1 MEGSACESCS
11 SGASNGALW
20 LNAVSCGVPE
30 RVRGSFEGTETR
42 IRMRRADGCGRKGS
56 ARWQRP
62 ERRRE
67 RGRDRGRERRRG
79 GGRDGGTEGGRE
91 ERREGG
97 RLEGGRERRGV
108 REGGTQMLVQSFH

>member
-56 ARWQRP
+56 ARWQR
-62 ERRRE
+62 RE
-67 RGRDRGRERRRG
+67 GGEEDGMEEQREGGKNGGREGDWR
-79 GGRDGGTEGGRE
+79 EGGRE
-91 ERREGG
+91 GE
-97 RLEGGRERRGV
+97 
-108 REGGTQMLVQSFH
+108 